1 MGTLIENC
9 YKCSKNEENDEDNS
23 VPSPIIKPKTIETK
37 IGDSHC
43 EGIITINKQ
52 ESSNINQND
61 KNSKEFIFQSQF
73 HRDPF
78 DSYKIINE
86 ISPNIKLVNYVSNP
100 IKINL
105 MKIIDRSDIANNNYK
120 KELFLE
126 EIEKLQLLDHPNL
139 DKILEIFIQENNF
152 YLICDYNED
161 NNNIIGKI
169 KNCGI
174 EESSI
179 NKIMEQILKVVLFLH
194 DKEIFNIEL
203 KLEDLTI
210 IEMTLQSTKKR
221 ILKKGTGSNINK
233 EDNNVKKRKTYDVKL
248 LDLGYLNFNYN
259 PTDLNYLKYYS
270 PEIIGQIEKN
280 DLNKKSELFEENYKT
295 DEWACGI
302 IMYYLA
308 CGEFP
313 FDGESKEEIIKKIK
327 ESSLDFSSPKF
338 GDISD
343 SCKDLISKLLEKD
356 KNKRIKSGDCLDHP
370 FFTGET
376 FIKIEE
382 EKEEID
388 KEILKDLLSI
398 RKPKSKFHEL
408 IIAYLCYHFLDKNE
422 ELKLKEIFNYID
434 QDHNN
439 IISEED
445 IKNAFN
451 KNNIKYTDEDIN
463 NILNVFD
470 YDNNKLIQYQEFL
483 RVLCNKDNLFNEN
496 NLKATFDAIDTD
508 NNNLIDAKDIQEF
521 IPHDEE
527 TMNKI
532 EKEFMEPFGMK
543 ADNKIIYTQFREI
556 IIKDKTFD
564 EVNNYKSRIEKIR
577 EQKKVFELEQKE
589 NEKED

>member
-1 MGTLIENC
+1 
-9 YKCSKNEENDEDNS
+9 
-23 VPSPIIKPKTIETK
+23 
-37 IGDSHC
+37 
-43 EGIITINKQ
+43 
-52 ESSNINQND
+52 
-61 KNSKEFIFQSQF
+61 
-73 HRDPF
+73 
-78 DSYKIINE
+78 
-86 ISPNIKLVNYVSNP
+86 
-100 IKINL
+100 
-105 MKIIDRSDIANNNYK
+105 
-120 KELFLE
+120 
-126 EIEKLQLLDHPNL
+126 
-139 DKILEIFIQENNF
+139 
-152 YLICDYNED
+152 
-161 NNNIIGKI
+161 
-169 KNCGI
+169 
-174 EESSI
+174 
-179 NKIMEQILKVVLFLH
+179 MEQILKVVLFLH
-194 DKEIFNIEL
+194 EKEIFNIEL

-248 LDLGYLNFNYN
+248 LDLGYLNINYN

-356 KNKRIKSGDCLDHP
+356 KNKRIKSGDCFDHP

-376 FIKIEE
+376 FVKIEE

-445 IKNAFN
+445 IKNAFT

-483 RVLCNKDNLFNEN
+483 RVLCNKDNYLGIYDHKLAKLNKLFLSG
-496 NLKATFDAIDTD
+496 NLRISTNK
-508 NNNLIDAKDIQEF
+508 NDIF
-521 IPHDEE
+521 W
-527 TMNKI
+527 
-532 EKEFMEPFGMK
+532 F
-543 ADNKIIYTQFREI
+543 I
-556 IIKDKTFD
+556 IIIIISIVHLD
-564 EVNNYKSRIEKIR
+564 VLQIINIYKNK
-577 EQKKVFELEQKE
+577 
-589 NEKED
+589 